1 MMSTLQPL
9 LSPVKGSP
17 DLLLYV
23 NPQDPGELFVFL
35 GLALLERVPHV
46 RDHIAFKMLLARLY
60 NAGMKVASL
69 VICFGVAHTTLRRWG
84 LSLRSGDMDQIN
96 RAFSGQGAERKIT
109 PEIDSYVRDRFRELY
124 GTCRAYNK
132 KIREEVKKYFKTE
145 VSAERLRWIFV
156 EEREKAGE
164 MQEAQMTEAVD
175 AGNPGV
181 EENVECEDRTEEMQS
196 AQRANSWDTEKDGN
210 NRKELQKSNYP
221 PDSELGDD
229 ESADSLTESASAVSS
244 PNYSLCKGEMFH
256 GGKSVSKGPRLVH
269 HAGIVLF
276 SPWMDLVI
284 GDMSKDRHIIGQWF
298 TQILLGAVNHEQ
310 SKTLSFSSLDFLIGP
325 SVSSLNHQRRLLK
338 EICGKQPTL
347 ELLERNSRLV
357 DLATQNILYYDPHN
371 KEYTGFLKILKGWC
385 GGKGRVSKVMNLD
398 FIHTLNGSPC
408 FIQHYDCYYDLRE
421 RFFLCTAAF
430 RRIMPDKQRSLTW
443 VVDRGIYSLA
453 ALRRIVAMG
462 DDIITWE
469 KGYSRDGWD
478 LDSRYETFVCSRA
491 RNNSTDLRRYE
502 FRYQAS
508 RWDRD
513 TRFRCLVVRARNP
526 NGNEI
531 EVAILASNEA
541 QEAQQIIEVIFSRW
555 IQENDFSYLIEH
567 FGIDELTTRGYHSYS
582 SVAGELK
589 DRQIR
594 SREYQALE
602 KNKQKLEGV
611 IGRLLLKQQKHEKKI
626 KEKRIEGETK
636 LKSAQQE
643 CEDLESRLERYI
655 RWETDKAHQKSYKQL
670 KAKSKR
676 CKKMLETLLKKLGK
690 EEDTG
695 QQKRQ
700 EMQAE
705 IDTKTLELE
714 RAEQRMMET
723 VADESRLQALIDEQ
737 YLRLEMRGKAFMD
750 AIRLS
755 CRNIFYC
762 LMDVFRPLYENYR
775 DDHVVLRELTQS
787 IGIVEKREGMI
798 RIQLMPA
805 IEFQPKVREVVV
817 EFLKIMST
825 RINEFFSDQWLPIQI
840 QLLEDQSVLFGKTGR
855 DKEL

>member
-1 MMSTLQPL
+1 MIPTLQPL
-9 LSPVKGSP
+9 LVPVKGSP
-17 DLLLYV
+17 DFLLYV
-23 NPQDPGELFVFL
+23 NPQDPAELFVFL
-35 GLALLERVPHV
+35 GMALLERVPHV

-60 NAGMKVASL
+60 NARVKVASI

-84 LSLRSGDMDQIN
+84 LSLLSGDMDQIN

-109 PEIDSYVRDRFRELY
+109 PEIDFYVRDRFRELY
-124 GTCRAYNK
+124 GTCHTYNK
-132 KIREEVKKYFKTE
+132 KIREEVKKYFKIE

-156 EEREKAGE
+156 EEREKAAE
-164 MQEAQMTEAVD
+164 MQEAQMAEAVH
-175 AGNPGV
+175 AGGLGV
-181 EENVECEDRTEEMQS
+181 EETVECEDRTEEVQS
-196 AQRANSWDTEKDGN
+196 VERANSWDTEKEGN
-210 NRKELQKSNYP
+210 NREELQESNYP
-221 PDSELGDD
+221 PHSKLG
-229 ESADSLTESASAVSS
+229 ADIAVDGPIENDSAVSS
-244 PNYSLCKGEMFH
+244 PNYSLCKGEMFY

-276 SPWMDLVI
+276 SPWMDLVL

-310 SKTLSFSSLDFLIGP
+310 SKRLSFSSLEFLIGP

-357 DLATQNILYYDPHN
+357 DLATQRIFYYDPHN

-385 GGKGRVSKVMNLD
+385 GGKGRVSKVINLD
-398 FIHTLNGSPC
+398 FIHTLTGSPC
-408 FIQHYDCYYDLRE
+408 FVQHYDCYYDLRE

-453 ALRRIVAMG
+453 VLRRIVGMG

-478 LDSRYETFVCSRA
+478 PDARYKTFVCFRA
-491 RNNSTDLRRYE
+491 RNNSTDLLKYE
-502 FRYQAS
+502 FRYQES

-513 TRFRCLVVRARNP
+513 TRFRRLVVRACNP

-541 QEAQQIIEVIFSRW
+541 QEAQKIIEVIFSRW

-567 FGIDELTTRGYHSYS
+567 FGIDELTTRGYQSYS
-582 SVAGELK
+582 SVAGGLK
-589 DRQIR
+589 DRQVR
-594 SREYQALE
+594 SREYRAFVQE
-602 KNKQKLEGV
+602 KRKLEAA
-611 IGRLLLKQQKHEKKI
+611 ISRLLLKQQKHEKKI
-626 KEKRIEGETK
+626 KKKRREGETK

-643 CEDLESRLERYI
+643 CKDLESRLERYI
-655 RWETDKAHQKSYKQL
+655 RWETEKAHQKSYKQL

-676 CKKMLETLLKKLGK
+676 CKNMLETLLNKLGK
-690 EEDTG
+690 EEQTG

-700 EMQAE
+700 EMETE
-705 IDTKTLELE
+705 INMKTLELE
-714 RAEQRMMET
+714 QVEQCMMET

-787 IGIVEKREGMI
+787 IGIVEKREGKI
-798 RIQLMPA
+798 HIQLTPA
-805 IEFQPKVREVVV
+805 IEFQPKVREVVE
-817 EFLKIMST
+817 EFLEIMSI
-825 RINEFFSDQWLPIQI
+825 RINEYFSAKWLPIQI
-840 QLLEDQSVLFGKTGR
+840 QLLEDQSVLFGTTGR